1 MTAVT
6 ERYSPVVVG
15 VNATVASNSANSL
28 GGFLCVTSGVISL
41 TNNSNLQGTSQTLTL
56 FTNFP
61 VQAGVYYPLPFRVN
75 GGYTFTAGGG
85 ASGVLGVV

>member
-15 VNATVASNSANSL
+15 VNATVSSLSVNSL

-41 TNNSNLQGTSQTLTL
+41 ANVSVLQGVSEALTL

-75 GGYTFTAGGG
+75 GGYSLTAGGG